1 MISFLTLFL
10 GLMAG
15 EHAVEVSVTR
25 PVTAVVMEL
34 DGRQVAK
41 LDSPPWKTVVD
52 FGKELAP
59 HEVLARALD
68 ESGRE
73 VGHVRQWVNLPR
85 QPAEIEVLLDRD
97 PAGVARGMTLA
108 FASLLGPQPVSVTVT
123 LDGRP
128 LTVHEDLH
136 VDLPAYDSATTH
148 LLSVTARF
156 RSSLHSRRDLVL
168 GGGALGEAK
177 SALTAL
183 PIRARSSDPP
193 TVS

>member
-34 DGRQVAK
+34 DGQQVAK

-73 VGHVRQWVNLPR
+73 VGHVRQWANLPR
-85 QPAEIEVLLDRD
+85 EAARLEVPLDRD
-97 PAGVARGMTLA
+97 PRGAAGGLKLTFGTLR
-108 FASLLGPQPVSVTVT
+108 GPQPVTVAVTF
-123 LDGRP
+123 DGRP
-128 LTVHEDLH
+128 LTVWQDLH
-136 VDLPAYDSATTH
+136 VDLPAYDNATTH
-148 LLSVTARF
+148 LLSVIARF
-156 RSSLHSRRDLVL
+156 QSSLQSRKDLVL
-168 GGGALGEAK
+168 GG
-177 SALTAL
+177 
-183 PIRARSSDPP
+183 
-193 TVS
+193 